1 MSNWSE
7 YEQEELKRQAEW
19 LRNERAKA
27 KAPVK
32 PQEKPQFFG
41 KRLGKLKV
49 LFGSKE

>member
-1 MSNWSE
+1 MDAWEE

-32 PQEKPQFFG
+32 AKEKPQFFG
-41 KRLGKLKV
+41 KRLGRIKA